1 MNKSLFLA
9 AAMLVSGG
17 AFASADHYVLRD
29 GNHVQHLK
37 ITKINEEITVSAD
50 VDFEPNANEAGRK
63 PCSGD
68 VSGEAKSV
76 ATNELVMKKR
86 SETEAA
92 VCELK
97 IHLTPNGAKVEQ
109 SKDCDNFAAG
119 ICRFSTD
126 GKEMVKIK

>member
-1 MNKSLFLA
+1 MKRSLFLA

-37 ITKINEEITVSAD
+37 VTTLNDEITVSAD
-50 VDFEPNANEAGRK
+50 VDFEPNANETDGK
-63 PCSGD
+63 PCTGE

-76 ATNELVMKKR
+76 AANELVMKKR
-86 SETEAA
+86 SESEAA

-97 IHLTPNGAKVEQ
+97 IHLTPTGAKVEQ
-109 SKDCDNFAAG
+109 SKDCDNFAPG